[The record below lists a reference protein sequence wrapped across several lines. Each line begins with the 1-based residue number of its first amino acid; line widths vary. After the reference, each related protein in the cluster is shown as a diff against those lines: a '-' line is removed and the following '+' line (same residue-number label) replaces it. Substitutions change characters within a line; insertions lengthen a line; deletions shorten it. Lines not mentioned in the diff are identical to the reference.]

1 MFFWYLLARTKIKL
15 NLRSK
20 TLFEPTFAAEIFACS
35 KLQKII
41 FFFPHIN
48 GNELELSMTPSSSAA
63 MRVLQG
69 FYVKISLVVPLCIFR
84 FVLAISKISVSKP
97 TRSTP
102 KTLSQLSLKPK

>member
-41 FFFPHIN
+41 FF
-48 GNELELSMTPSSSAA
+48 
-63 MRVLQG
+63 
-69 FYVKISLVVPLCIFR
+69 
-84 FVLAISKISVSKP
+84 
-97 TRSTP
+97 STY
-102 KTLSQLSLKPK
+102 KW